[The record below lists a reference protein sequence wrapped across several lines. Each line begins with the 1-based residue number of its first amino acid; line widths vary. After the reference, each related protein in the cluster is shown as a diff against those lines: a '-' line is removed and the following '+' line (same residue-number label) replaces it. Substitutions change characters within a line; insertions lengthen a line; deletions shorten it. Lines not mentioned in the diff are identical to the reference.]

1 MLLRSDENDLSGAW
15 ILVDGQ
21 MEGDRVAKRIDRLIA
36 THLRKIGA
44 SHEAGGWE
52 ALCRDPADGRFWE
65 LTFPLDHMHGGG
77 PKRLTSLSP
86 TDAKAKYR
94 LSP

>member
-21 MEGDRVAKRIDRLIA
+21 IEGDRVEKRIDSLIT

-44 SHEAGGWE
+44 SLEAGGWE
-52 ALCRDPADGRFWE
+52 ALYRAPADGRFWE
-65 LTFPLDHMHGGG
+65 LTFPLGHMHGGG
-77 PKRLTSLSP
+77 PKRLTNLSP
-86 TDAKAKYR
+86 ADAKAKYR
-94 LSP
+94 SSP